1 MAKRYEDTG
10 LILKK
15 SEADDQVFIPV
26 VVDLQKFGVEL
37 AQADFLKTAGRQR
50 VAREAVVNEL
60 MDADGYEYRWQKR
73 DDGNWVL
80 QERKKD
86 AS

>member
-26 VVDLQKFGVEL
+26 VVDVQKFGEVL
-37 AQADFLKTAGRQR
+37 TQADFLKTAGRLR
-50 VAREAVVNEL
+50 AAREAVVREL
-60 MDADGYEYRWQKR
+60 VDPDGYEYRWQKR

-80 QERKKD
+80 QERQVD
-86 AS
+86 A